1 MWGLYTTVT
10 PTFGCIDLFGLY
22 KAITQIRLH
31 VSLFPVCIL
40 RQVVQNEAIGLFVV
54 FLYEALYLALYW
66 QQRLATFFFILRN
79 LMFERNTDGVE
90 FSDID
95 R

>member
-22 KAITQIRLH
+22 KAITQIRVH

-40 RQVVQNEAIGLFVV
+40 RQVVQNEAIGLFVYLLYSSMKLYISLYIGNRDWPLF
-54 FLYEALYLALYW
+54 FLFCA
-66 QQRLATFFFILRN
+66 I
-79 LMFERNTDGVE
+79 
-90 FSDID
+90 
-95 R
+95 